1 MQSLTQ
7 TPLLALP
14 AELRTHI
21 WNLTL
26 GGGVFDIYCWRSCN
40 RQRAATSVLNPQIN
54 FAALLRT
61 CRQIYNEARLIPLKR
76 NAFQIDSEDALQ
88 LCFDLFELWARHAT
102 VEVHLVTWRKIR
114 MMEGVSSIPRQSTE
128 IVNVQDLGGLRKVY
142 IELRWGE
149 SLVGSE
155 NLDKSEERSRQ
166 SIMCQS
172 KHIDIDFTCSSSPDF
187 AAVRLV

>member
-1 MQSLTQ
+1 MPSLTQ

-26 GGGVFDIYCWRSCN
+26 GGGVFEIYCWRSCN
-40 RQRAATSVLNPQIN
+40 RERAATSVLNPQRN

-61 CRQIYNEARLIPLKR
+61 CRQIYIEARLIPLKR

-88 LCFDLFELWARHAT
+88 LCFDLFEPWVRHAT
-102 VEVHLVTWRKIR
+102 VEVHLVTWQKMR
-114 MMEGVSSIPRQSTE
+114 MMEGVSVLPRQSAE
-128 IVNVQDLGGLRKVY
+128 IVNVRGLGGLDKVY

-149 SLVGSE
+149 SLVGFE
-155 NLDKSEERSRQ
+155 NLDKSEERLRQ

-172 KHIDIDFTCSSSPDF
+172 KHIDVDFTYPSSPAF
-187 AAVRLV
+187 VAVQLV